1 MKISPEDAAKRL
13 GVPVREVTAVDAVD
27 AGAVVT
33 GPDGHKVLIPDPKSD
48 LEDRPHWYGERY
60 AAKAPNERL
69 PVYDPT
75 TKVVSQP
82 KPPPK
87 KS

>member
-1 MKISPEDAAKRL
+1 MKLTTEEAAAYL
-13 GVPVREVTAVDAVD
+13 GVPVREVVAVDAV
-27 AGAVVT
+27 AVGAVVT
-33 GPDGHKVLIPDPKSD
+33 GTDRHQLLIPDPLGD
-48 LEDRPHWYGERY
+48 LEARLYWYGAQYVE
-60 AAKAPNERL
+60 KPPNDRL

>member
-1 MKISPEDAAKRL
+1 MTPEEAAAAL
-13 GVPVREVTAVDAVD
+13 GVPVREVAAVDAVD
-27 AGAVVT
+27 VGAVVT
-33 GPDGHKVLIPDPKSD
+33 GTDRHQLLIPDPKSD
-48 LEDRPHWYGERY
+48 LEQRPHWYGAQYVE
-60 AAKAPNERL
+60 KPPNDRL

-75 TKVVSQP
+75 TRATHLP